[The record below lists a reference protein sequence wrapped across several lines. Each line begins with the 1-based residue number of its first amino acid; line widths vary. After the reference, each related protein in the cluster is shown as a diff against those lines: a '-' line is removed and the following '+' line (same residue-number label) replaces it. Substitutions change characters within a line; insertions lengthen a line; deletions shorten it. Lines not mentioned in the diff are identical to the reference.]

1 MSHRQE
7 SVVERVGA
15 VVDRGLRVVVG
26 GGAVFHWIE
35 VVLTE
40 GGSMWVLEDRG
51 WCRSVAHKGWMG
63 NCGVPR
69 WRRKKGFL
77 ELNWLESRLEMVVQ
91 FQIQDRGW
99 FSRRWWLFWRTETG
113 ACSYGNAGAV
123 SNEVLFGDVLVFQVV
138 VRDSVVLMAVG
149 WTGDGD
155 AVTHRIPGVVW
166 RRWCCVNR
174 RPEGGAGSY
183 G

>member
-26 GGAVFHWIE
+26 GGAVFHWIPE
-35 VVLTE
+35 GVLTE

-91 FQIQDRGW
+91 FRIQDRGW
-99 FSRRWWLFWRTETG
+99 FSRRWCHVAFLEDRDWCLFILKCWCCFKRG
-113 ACSYGNAGAV
+113 
-123 SNEVLFGDVLVFQVV
+123 V
-138 VRDSVVLMAVG
+138 VRG
-149 WTGDGD
+149 
-155 AVTHRIPGVVW
+155 RFGVS
-166 RRWCCVNR
+166 
-174 RPEGGAGSY
+174 GGG
-183 G
+183 